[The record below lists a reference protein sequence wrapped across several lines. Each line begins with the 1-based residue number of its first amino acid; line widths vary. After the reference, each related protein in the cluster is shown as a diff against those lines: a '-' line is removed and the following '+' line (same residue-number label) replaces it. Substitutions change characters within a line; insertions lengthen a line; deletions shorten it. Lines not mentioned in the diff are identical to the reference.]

1 MKKVIF
7 AIFLF
12 LLVFSATGQDGIENK
27 FSLAIQ
33 TGLGSAYRLGSL
45 LQNINIGFFTP
56 LGEKIVLQ
64 TTGTLFGGYLD
75 STSDP
80 IRTFGFMI
88 NGGIV
93 FKAFEIRDV
102 DFSLGP
108 YMIFGQLSNNTVTF
122 DIGEGKDYISNKIE
136 RSIYCIGIR
145 IYSDVPITDY
155 VSVYFQLDLGL
166 NQGFTFTRTYNVQ
179 GDILTES
186 SDEGFMSFGIPSSA
200 LGIRIRL

>member
-1 MKKVIF
+1 MKKVIIVMTISLLAF
-7 AIFLF
+7 PAI
-12 LLVFSATGQDGIENK
+12 GQDRVENK

-33 TGLGSAYRLGSL
+33 TGLGSSYQLGSL
-45 LQNINIGFFTP
+45 LQNINIGLFTP

-80 IRTFGFMI
+80 IHTFGFMI

-93 FKAFEIRDV
+93 FRTFEIRNV
-102 DFSLGP
+102 DFSIGP
-108 YMIFGQLSNNTVTF
+108 YMIFGQLINNTVTF
-122 DIGEGKDYISNKIE
+122 DIGEGKEYISTSIE

-145 IYSDVPITDY
+145 IYSDIPITDY
-155 VSVYFQLDLGL
+155 VSLYVQFDLGL

-179 GDILTES
+179 GDLLTENS
-186 SDEGFMSFGIPSSA
+186 ADGFMSFGVPSSA
-200 LGIRIRL
+200 IGIRIRF